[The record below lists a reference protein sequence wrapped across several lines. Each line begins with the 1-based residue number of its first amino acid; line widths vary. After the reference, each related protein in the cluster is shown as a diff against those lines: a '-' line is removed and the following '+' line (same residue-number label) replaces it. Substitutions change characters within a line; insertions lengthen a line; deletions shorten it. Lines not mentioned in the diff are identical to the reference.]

1 MSNGRSLCL
10 QKDHMTELWT
20 LTASEL
26 APLVAARQI
35 SVKEAVS
42 SVLKRIEAVN
52 PALNAIV
59 QRMDDQALAAAEAAD
74 IGLARGE
81 TPGPLTGVAVTIKV
95 NVDQVGYA
103 TTNGLRTQAT
113 LGAEFDSPVVA
124 NLRKA
129 GAIVVGRTNT
139 PAFSLRWFTRNSLHG
154 GTTNPRD
161 RTLTPGGSSGGAG
174 AAVAS
179 GMGAVG
185 HGTDIAGSVR
195 YPAYACGV
203 HGLRPSLGRVAAFN
217 ATAGDRLIGGQ
228 LMAVSGP
235 LARSVADLRLAL
247 AAMAARDMRDPW
259 WQPMPLRGEEVH
271 RKVAYVEAPDGM
283 PVAQPVRDALR
294 AAAAKLRDAGYQ
306 VEEMQPPPLR
316 EAMEMQLRLWMAE
329 FRQDAAATL
338 RAENDPDANFV
349 YTQLTRHCPEID
361 LHGLMSTL
369 KARARLTRLWR
380 TFLAEWP
387 LVLCPVSG
395 ELPFINH
402 LDVASPAAFDA
413 VLEAQLPMIATP
425 FMGLPGLTVVT
436 GYAGSSPVG
445 VQLVADQFREDLL
458 FDAGEILSPEPV
470 ALAMA

>member
-1 MSNGRSLCL
+1 
-10 QKDHMTELWT
+10 MTELWR

-26 APLVAARQI
+26 APLVADRHV
-35 SVKEAVS
+35 SVTQAVA
-42 SVLKRIEAVN
+42 SVLERINSVN
-52 PALNAIV
+52 PALNSIV
-59 QRMDDQALAAAEAAD
+59 QRMDEEALAAAEAAD
-74 IGLARGE
+74 KRLADGA

-95 NVDQVGYA
+95 NVDQAGHA
-103 TTNGLRTQAT
+103 TTNGLRAQAG
-113 LGAEFDSPVVA
+113 LVADVDSPVVA

-154 GTTNPRD
+154 ETINPRNQ
-161 RTLTPGGSSGGAG
+161 TLTPGGSSGGAG

-179 GMGAVG
+179 GMGAIG
-185 HGTDIAGSVR
+185 HGTDIAGSIR

-203 HGLRPSLGRVAAFN
+203 HGLRPSLGRVPGFN

-235 LARSVADLRLAL
+235 LARSIPDLRLAL
-247 AAMAARDMRDPW
+247 AAMAMWDTRDPW
-259 WQPMPLRGEEVH
+259 WQAMPMQGGDAP

-294 AAAAKLRDAGYQ
+294 AAAAKLGDAGYV
-306 VEEMQPPPLR
+306 VEEVQPPPMR
-316 EAMEMQLRLWMAE
+316 EAMLLQLRLWMAE
-329 FRQDAAATL
+329 FRHDAAAAL

-349 YTQLTRHCPEID
+349 YAQMMRHCPDID
-361 LHGLMSTL
+361 LHGMMATL

-380 TFLAEWP
+380 TFLADWP

-395 ELPFINH
+395 QLPFTNH
-402 LDVASPAAFDA
+402 LDVASSDAFDA
-413 VLEAQLPMIATP
+413 VLEAQLPMIAPP
-425 FMGLPGLTVVT
+425 FMGLPGLTVTT
-436 GYAGSSPVG
+436 GSAGLSPVG

-458 FDAGEILSPEPV
+458 LDAGEILSPNPV
-470 ALAMA
+470 ALALAK